1 MTEERKA
8 TDILLSIE
16 ADVKEILGYVR
27 NGDLKDKIILERLR
41 LLTEASTVQ
50 GPKPDQFGYTWKE
63 DTHTGEPFA
72 VREQPKTPPVAPAK
86 PSMFES
92 TPLKDK
98 IRKAMEEASNAQD
111 DIQFTDLS
119 AETTQSGKRRGTR
132 VQTNAEK
139 QISVQQRIV
148 DSESKNIFMAKVEI
162 FDESNTP
169 VKQTKTNQAGKWF
182 AQLLPGQYQVVLSKA
197 GTATKPAIS
206 ITYDVEITD
215 QDSNC
220 ELQTRKVSV

>member
-27 NGDLKDKIILERLR
+27 NSDLKDKIILERLR
-41 LLTEASTVQ
+41 LLTETPESQ
-50 GPKPDQFGYTWKE
+50 GQKPDQF
-63 DTHTGEPFA
+63 D
-72 VREQPKTPPVAPAK
+72 EQSLQIPIAPEK
-86 PSMFES
+86 LSIFES
-92 TPLKDK
+92 SPLKDK
-98 IRKAMEEASNAQD
+98 IRKAMEEASKDQD
-111 DIQFTDLS
+111 NIQFTDLS

-132 VQTNAEK
+132 IQTNAEK
-139 QISVQQRIV
+139 QISVQQRVV
-148 DSESKNIFMAKVEI
+148 DSESKNIFMAKVEV
-162 FDESNTP
+162 FDESNTS

-182 AQLLPGQYQVVLSKA
+182 AQLLPGNYQVVLSKA

-206 ITYDVEITD
+206 ISYDIDIPD
-215 QDSNC
+215 QDSNF

>member
-27 NGDLKDKIILERLR
+27 NSDLKDKIILERLR
-41 LLTEASTVQ
+41 LLTETKLQSA
-50 GPKPDQFGYTWKE
+50 PKPNLFGFVEKE
-63 DTHTGEPFA
+63 DPHTGEPFF
-72 VREQPKTPPVAPAK
+72 VREPKTPDAQPK
-86 PSMFES
+86 PSVFES

-98 IRKAMEEASNAQD
+98 IRKAMEEASKAQD
-111 DIQFTDLS
+111 DVQFTELS

-139 QISVQQRIV
+139 QISVQQRVV
-148 DSESKNIFMAKVEI
+148 DAESKNIFMAKVEI

-182 AQLLPGQYQVVLSKA
+182 AQLLPGNYQVVLSKA

-206 ITYDVEITD
+206 ITYDVEVPD
-215 QDSNC
+215 QDSNF

>member
-27 NGDLKDKIILERLR
+27 NSDLKDKIILERLR
-41 LLTEASTVQ
+41 LLTET
-50 GPKPDQFGYTWKE
+50 PKAPKSNQFGS
-63 DTHTGEPFA
+63 HTGDPRVVPEPQQTSLA
-72 VREQPKTPPVAPAK
+72 SAK
-86 PSMFES
+86 PSVFES
-92 TPLKDK
+92 SPLKDK
-98 IRKAMEEASNAQD
+98 IRKAMEEASKAQD
-111 DIQFTDLS
+111 EIQFTDLS
-119 AETTQSGKRRGTR
+119 TETTQSGKRRGTR

-139 QISVQQRIV
+139 QVSVQQRIV
-148 DSESKNIFMAKVEI
+148 DAESKNIFMAKIEI
-162 FDESNTP
+162 FDDSNTP

-182 AQLLPGQYQVVLSKA
+182 AQLLPGNYQVVLSKA

-206 ITYDVEITD
+206 ITYDVEIPE
-215 QDSNC
+215 QDSNF